1 MTQYQIFFF
10 ILLTSNH
17 IVRLQSD
24 YRNHNNCPHLFKTL
38 NNCTCVH
45 PNTIDCSYSTTISHL
60 PRSWYSL
67 NHNLTEFTQ
76 SINRFDLVHTP
87 SITLIR
93 TDDFQGLQNLRYLSI
108 VNTGLIKI
116 QPHAFRHLPY
126 LYELRIE
133 GNRNLTELNSF
144 SFSDIEY
151 IHRISLISNS
161 IRVINTEAFRYT
173 HFVNILDLSNNPLEV
188 IHSYAFFGLK
198 SVGTLILCSLP
209 ICPIK
214 QIDAFAFFGFHT
226 CDTILLTGI
235 HTSLRSLSFSHM
247 TSIRLVNLSN
257 GEISRIHS
265 HAFQGCEHIGEIDLS
280 SSLISNIDRNA
291 FDEINNISLLNLNG
305 NLIRLFEKSIFQRLI
320 NSIKQINLDNNPIQC
335 DCTLEWYLEQRS
347 SRFKLPDVCTG
358 PIGYECLSPNELQQS
373 QLPCYQINIDN
384 NQTKTKNLCEK
395 RVKKNRISQLCDD
408 YTMKSNENL
417 SNSIIEYPRLI
428 LLDLM
433 YSNKD
438 YIVQFLVETKTYLP
452 RLTHLIANYD
462 ALEDATLYFTR
473 DVMRRNCSKVKRLI
487 VKNMTRFSKDV
498 YQYFPSL

>member
-17 IVRLQSD
+17 IVRSQSD
-24 YRNHNNCPHLFKTL
+24 HRNTNNCPHLFKTL
-38 NNCTCVH
+38 SDCTCAS
-45 PNTIDCSYSTTISHL
+45 PNTIDCSYSTTITHL
-60 PRSWYSL
+60 PRSWYST
-67 NHNLTEFTQ
+67 NHNLTAFTQ
-76 SINRFDLVHTP
+76 SIFRFDLVHTS
-87 SITLIR
+87 SITLIK

-108 VNTGLIKI
+108 VNTGLNRI
-116 QPHAFRHLPY
+116 QPHAFRHLPS

-133 GNRNLTELNSF
+133 GNQNLTELSPF

-161 IRVINTEAFRYT
+161 IYVIHTEAFRYT
-173 HFVNILDLSNNPLEV
+173 HFVDILDLSSNPLEI

-209 ICPIK
+209 TCPIK

-247 TSIRLVNLSN
+247 TSIRLVNLSH

-265 HAFQGCEHIGEIDLS
+265 FAFQGCEHIGEIDLS
-280 SSLISNIDRNA
+280 SSLISNIDTNA
-291 FDEINNISLLNLNG
+291 FDQTNNISLLNLNG

-347 SRFKLPDVCTG
+347 PRFKLPDVCTG

-373 QLPCYQINIDN
+373 QLPCYQINEDN
-384 NQTKTKNLCEK
+384 NQTKRKNLCEK
-395 RVKKNRISQLCDD
+395 RVKGIIVA
-408 YTMKSNENL
+408 KSSAYL
-417 SNSIIEYPRLI
+417 YRL
-428 LLDLM
+428 
-433 YSNKD
+433 NT
-438 YIVQFLVETKTYLP
+438 FLF
-452 RLTHLIANYD
+452 I
-462 ALEDATLYFTR
+462 
-473 DVMRRNCSKVKRLI
+473 LI
-487 VKNMTRFSKDV
+487 VIMF
-498 YQYFPSL
+498 YM